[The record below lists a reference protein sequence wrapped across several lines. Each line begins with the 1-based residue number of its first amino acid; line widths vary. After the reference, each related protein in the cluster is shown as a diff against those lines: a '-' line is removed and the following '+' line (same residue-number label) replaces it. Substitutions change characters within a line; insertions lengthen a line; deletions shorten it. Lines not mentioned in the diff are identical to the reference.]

1 MFPRR
6 DRPLTGQRQRATPG
20 SGVCGLDCA
29 HWPLRTTDEDTHI
42 ASVQIEM
49 MIYHRRLPL
58 DLADD
63 VVVTVFFVGG
73 ALRAKLEVLADDRI
87 FR

>member
-1 MFPRR
+1 MQALLVLARF
-6 DRPLTGQRQRATPG
+6 
-20 SGVCGLDCA
+20 
-29 HWPLRTTDEDTHI
+29 
-42 ASVQIEM
+42 
-49 MIYHRRLPL
+49 HRRLPL